1 MPLTDITWEEF
12 DTFDKL
18 ESPINSDFRTH
29 NGKYYTFGEFGIA
42 SVRRVFEIEESD
54 FNEFLMGNR
63 TAMEVNWKAQNGRWP
78 PTAEEKKVLEKR
90 SIEESPTTL
99 IDTPKF
105 RKLFTQTELEH
116 WIPIAEQQWIE
127 WKGKLPENY
136 VSPLV
141 KKDIVLEVTTI
152 DSLGIVDGYLELLL
166 ADGNEWLPDTEQ
178 DHLLKLQEKLNNYI
192 HFIESKQ
199 YVDSYGDDFTE
210 KVINL
215 TFQYTPSDNGLAF
228 LVQVQKVLQ
237 PTDIRLKVVVPE

>member
-1 MPLTDITWEEF
+1 MPLTDITWDEF
-12 DTFDKL
+12 DTYEKIDAPL
-18 ESPINSDFRTH
+18 NYDFRRH
-29 NGKYYTFGEFGIA
+29 DGKYYTFGEFGVA
-42 SVRRVFEIEESD
+42 SVRRVFEIKESD

-78 PTAEEKKVLEKR
+78 PTDEEK
-90 SIEESPTTL
+90 
-99 IDTPKF
+99 
-105 RKLFTQTELEH
+105 RKTKKDFLTKHPSSLVIIPENRDLFTQEELEVIMPRAEAL
-116 WIPIAEQQWIE
+116 WIKTEGQ
-127 WKGKLPENY
+127 LPDNY
-136 VSPLV
+136 VSPFGL
-141 KKDIVLEVTTI
+141 KNIVLESTSI
-152 DSLGIVDGYLELLL
+152 DSIGVVDGHLELLL

-215 TFQYTPSDNGLAF
+215 TFQYAPSDNGLAF